1 MNTPAALLDAVAC
14 PLSAGFERLAALRG
28 GEAVHRRG
36 LVVGGRIRIR
46 PGCRPTGALLLD
58 RDRTCAVQARLS
70 WGVGAGG
77 RLPDLAGLGVRV
89 LDADGRGGRQDLLVS
104 SSLPPPYS
112 RLILPRRSL
121 GGWYGTPLRLRL
133 GDATGPL
140 VHLAARVGV
149 ETGGRHRL
157 TLAGARAAAAA
168 GRLQVLLV
176 VHDRHRELA
185 TGCIA
190 LDEVSDPAN
199 PPRPRFDM
207 GNAAGGLV
215 YAGFWQAVRQ
225 RTYAASRRGDPR
237 TGEGRPHSA
246 GAGFRSMR

>member
-1 MNTPAALLDAVAC
+1 MNTPAALVDAVAC
-14 PLSAGFERLAALRG
+14 PLVAGFERLAALRG
-28 GEAVHRRG
+28 GEAVHRSG
-36 LVVGGRIRIR
+36 LVVGGRIRMR
-46 PGCRPTGALLLD
+46 PGCPPTGALLLD
-58 RDRTCAVQARLS
+58 RDRAYAVQARLS

-104 SSLPPPYS
+104 SSLPPPHS
-112 RLILPRRSL
+112 RLLLPRRGL
-121 GGWYGTPLRLRL
+121 AGWYGTPLRLRL
-133 GDATGPL
+133 GEATGPL
-140 VHLAARVGV
+140 VHLAARVVV
-149 ETGGRHRL
+149 EGGGRHRL
-157 TLAGARAAAAA
+157 TLAGARAAATA

-176 VHDRHRELA
+176 VHDGHRELA

-190 LDEVSDPAN
+190 LDEVTDPAN

-215 YAGFWQAVRQ
+215 YAGFWQAVRR

-237 TGEGRPHSA
+237 TGEGSPSLDGRRD
-246 GAGFRSMR
+246 FRT